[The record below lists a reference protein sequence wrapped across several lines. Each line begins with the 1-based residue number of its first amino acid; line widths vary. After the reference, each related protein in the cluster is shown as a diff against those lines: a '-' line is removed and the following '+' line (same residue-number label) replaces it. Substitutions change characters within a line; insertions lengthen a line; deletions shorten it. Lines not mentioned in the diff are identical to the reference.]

1 MQNFII
7 NDSQQIEKYI
17 KKKKFKKVLVLVG
30 EKSYELSGAKI
41 FFGNLLNK
49 FDSYF

>member
-7 NDSQQIEKYI
+7 NNSKQIEKYI
-17 KKKKFKKVLVLVG
+17 KKKKFKKVLDLVG

-41 FFGNLLNK
+41 FFGDFFNK
-49 FDSYF
+49 FD